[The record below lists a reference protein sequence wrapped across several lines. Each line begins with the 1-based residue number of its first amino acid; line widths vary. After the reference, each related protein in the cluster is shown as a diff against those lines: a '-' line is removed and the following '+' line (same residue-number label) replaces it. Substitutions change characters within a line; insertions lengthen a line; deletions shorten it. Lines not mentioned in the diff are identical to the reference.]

1 VPVFSRKKPAEPIVV
16 AVVPD
21 KPAAGK
27 TTPKKGKP
35 TPRRNEA
42 QAARRQPIVQSTV
55 TKAPQSKEE
64 RALLREKQ
72 KQARD
77 ESYEGMKRG
86 DEKHLSA
93 RDRGPQRRYV
103 RDFVDGR
110 RNFGEYFMPASL
122 AFIVLYFMALQLGQ
136 ELLALIAIGVLYI
149 VVIVA
154 LVDTLIMWRRLK
166 GQVIGKFGNVEPGTM
181 MYASMRAMQ
190 NRRLRIPNAPPRWAV
205 TAQSPPRG
213 RIAGQA
219 RNDSN

>member
-1 VPVFSRKKPAEPIVV
+1 M
-16 AVVPD
+16 
-21 KPAAGK
+21 
-27 TTPKKGKP
+27 
-35 TPRRNEA
+35 
-42 QAARRQPIVQSTV
+42 
-55 TKAPQSKEE
+55 
-64 RALLREKQ
+64 LREKQ

-190 NRRLRIPNAPPRWAV
+190 NRRLRIPNAPPR
-205 TAQSPPRG
+205 
-213 RIAGQA
+213 
-219 RNDSN
+219 